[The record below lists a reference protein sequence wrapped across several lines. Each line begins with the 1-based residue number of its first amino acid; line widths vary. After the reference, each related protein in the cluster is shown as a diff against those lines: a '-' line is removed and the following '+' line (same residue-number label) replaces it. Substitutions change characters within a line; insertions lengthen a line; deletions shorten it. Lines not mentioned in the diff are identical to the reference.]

1 MDNIS
6 KTIQTIEK
14 MLRASCD
21 KNQLNIVDRAFFPT
35 F

>member
-6 KTIQTIEK
+6 ETIQTIDV
-14 MLRASCD
+14 RASCD
-21 KNQLNIVDRAFFPT
+21 KKQLNIVDRAFFPT